1 MNKLACRYAIVQFMP
16 FVETGEFAN
25 VGIVLACP
33 KTGYFGFQL
42 LTRKYGRITAFFDE
56 LQTRV
61 YTESVKAF
69 EKELERIRAFL
80 ATQPE
85 SNKTELIRDTFLHL
99 VHPREAMLRFGE
111 PRAILVDAPEQA
123 VGELFRHYVERE
135 FATPQY
141 VEKVIERRLHT
152 LLKGMHLPA
161 PFREERVGNDEIHA
175 TFPLVQKQDD
185 VAVKIIKPFQLDHE
199 QPNSIYD
206 HGDRW
211 VQKVTRMRRRNLLPD
226 RMLFAVTAPPESE
239 AKRYAAFREICGELQ
254 AQDIVITSANEETR
268 IVDFAR
274 AS

>member
-33 KTGYFGFQL
+33 RSGFFGFQL
-42 LTRKYGRITAFFDE
+42 LTRKHKRITDFFDE
-56 LQTRV
+56 LEARV

-69 EKELERIRAFL
+69 GQELERIRAFL
-80 ATQPE
+80 LAQPE
-85 SNKTELIRDTFLHL
+85 SNKTELIRETFEHL

-111 PRAILVDAPEQA
+111 PRAVLVDAPAPA
-123 VGELFRHYVERE
+123 VDELFRHYVERE

-141 VEKVIERRLHT
+141 VEKIIERRLNT
-152 LLKGMHLPA
+152 LLKGLHLPA

-175 TFPLVQKQDD
+175 TFPLVQKQGD

-199 QPNSIYD
+199 QPNNIYD

-211 VQKVTRMRRRNLLPD
+211 VQKITRMRRRNLLPD
-226 RMLFAVTAPPESE
+226 RMLFAVAAPPENE
-239 AKRYAAFREICGELQ
+239 AKRYAAFSEICGELR
-254 AQDIVITSANEETR
+254 AQSIVVTAANEETN
-268 IVDFAR
+268 IADFAQ